1 MKGHSVIDPNAK
13 LAAPVKNWKVPPLR
27 LSPEMRIAQERARAA
42 QPPLK
47 AMHGK
52 GPAA

>member
-1 MKGHSVIDPNAK
+1 MKGHSVVDPNAK
-13 LAAPVKNWKVPPLR
+13 LSAPVKNWKVPPLR
-27 LSPEMRIAQERARAA
+27 LSPEMRIAPERARAA